1 MWFTL
6 LVMAVAVSFEP
17 FRIGLTVLMLNRPRP
32 LLQLFA
38 FLCGGFAMGVTVGL
52 VVLFVVRS
60 AVAPAQFTLP
70 RVQMVIGVL
79 ALLIAAVLAV
89 RPARPR
95 SDGDRLSMWARRLA
109 DGHSLWVAAVA
120 GLGIALPSIDYLAAL
135 AVIAASGTAATIA
148 DRCASDLQR
157 SGVHVHRD
165 PAAGLSGGAGA
176 DTGGDDVAAR
186 LAPVAFKTRRG
197 GPVGSR
203 RMRAFGRR
211 NPGLVDRR
219 RALAALTVHHVLE
232 PGEHLRQRIG
242 GTAEGGLGRR
252 CGDGRRVIAV
262 VRVHRDRRG
271 QGIVRA

>member
-70 RVQMVIGVL
+70 RVQMVIGLL

-95 SDGDRLSMWARRLA
+95 SGGDRLSMWARRLA

-120 GLGIALPSIDYLAAL
+120 GLSIALPSIDYLAAL
-135 AVIAASGTAATIA
+135 AVIAASGTAATSQIGA
-148 DRCASDLQR
+148 LLTFNAVAFMFIEIPLLGYLVAPVWTQAAMTSLHGWLR
-157 SGVHVHRD
+157 SRSRRG
-165 PAAGLSGGAGA
+165 
-176 DTGGDDVAAR
+176 VAA
-186 LAPVAFKTRRG
+186 L
-197 GPVGSR
+197 
-203 RMRAFGRR
+203 
-211 NPGLVDRR
+211 
-219 RALAALTVHHVLE
+219 LAAVGGVLLVV
-232 PGEHLRQRIG
+232 GI
-242 GTAEGGLGRR
+242 LGS
-252 CGDGRRVIAV
+252 
-262 VRVHRDRRG
+262 
-271 QGIVRA
+271 